1 MTNVGQR
8 SVQGSVAQGIRDAW
22 DKFGEPSGR
31 HVEVLMWMVL
41 YVCLKKLALS
51 VNCYYWAH
59 YLPYNHLGPKRL
71 RGHRSTDVSSLMNF
85 LKMLILKPVLV
96 LTNS

>member
-51 VNCYYWAH
+51 VNCYLLAPC
-59 YLPYNHLGPKRL
+59 YLIIFGILVWGQVVL
-71 RGHRSTDVSSLMNF
+71 SLDGG
-85 LKMLILKPVLV
+85 
-96 LTNS
+96 